1 MTMSDVTASDAPLS
15 LMVITGLSG
24 SGISTAIHALEDLG
38 FFCVDNLPP
47 PLLPKLVDLAKS
59 NDRFDRLAIGL
70 DVRNVQDVEGTLALL
85 EGLNSPEITIDITFL
100 EASDDVLLRRFSV
113 SRRPHPLGRY
123 GLPIAEAIQTERLIM
138 HPFRERANQLL
149 DTSDINVHECKR
161 LIQSSVS
168 GATSRDLFISI
179 MSFGFRYGVPAEA
192 DIVWDVRFLPNPHFI
207 EELRPQTGLDKP
219 VQDYVYGRPET
230 AHFLEHFLGL
240 VDTTLPA
247 YENEGKSHLTIA
259 IGCTG
264 GKHRSVSIAERVVAH
279 IRYGGREPKVRHRDV
294 GKETS

>member
-1 MTMSDVTASDAPLS
+1 MSDVETKDDL
-15 LMVITGLSG
+15 LHLVVITGLSG
-24 SGISTAIHALEDLG
+24 SGISTAINALEDLG

-47 PLLPKLVDLAKS
+47 PLLPKLLDLAKAS
-59 NDRFDRLAIGL
+59 DRFNRLAIGL
-70 DVRNVQDVEGTLALL
+70 DVRNVRDVEGTLGLI
-85 EGLNSPEITIDITFL
+85 EGLNSDEINIDIIFL

-149 DTSDINVHECKR
+149 DTSDVNVHECKR

-168 GATSRDLFISI
+168 EGVSRDLFLSV
-179 MSFGFRYGVPAEA
+179 MSFGFRYGVPSEA
-192 DIVWDVRFLPNPHFI
+192 DVVWDVRFLPNPHFI

-230 AHFLEHFLGL
+230 ATFLEHFLRL

-264 GKHRSVSIAERVVAH
+264 GKHRSVSIAERVATH

-294 GKETS
+294 TKETS

>member
-1 MTMSDVTASDAPLS
+1 MSESEETQGQLHLA
-15 LMVITGLSG
+15 VITGLSG
-24 SGISTAIHALEDLG
+24 SGISTAINALEDLG

-47 PLLPKLVDLAKS
+47 SLLPKLVDLAGS

-85 EGLNSPEITIDITFL
+85 SNLRAQDVRIDMIFL

-138 HPFRERANQLL
+138 HPFREESNQLL

-161 LIQSSVS
+161 LIQSAVS
-168 GATSRDLFISI
+168 EGVSRDLFISV
-179 MSFGFRYGVPAEA
+179 MSFGFRYGVPSEA

-219 VQDYVYGRPET
+219 VQDYVYARPET
-230 AHFLEHFLGL
+230 TQFLEHFLRL
-240 VDTTLPA
+240 LDTTLPA
-247 YENEGKSHLTIA
+247 YENEGKSHLTVA

-264 GKHRSVSIAERVVAH
+264 GKHRSVSIAERVSAH

-294 GKETS
+294 RKETS